1 MRAMPP
7 YQPPPPG
14 PMAPHTATLALVA
27 LGAALLGVSSVQ
39 VALFG
44 ALRATPLL
52 AIPGALCG
60 VVGVVLGALALLR
73 IATSGGKLEGR
84 RMALAAMIIGALVTL
99 ADVGALA
106 MQLLPR

>member
-1 MRAMPP
+1 
-7 YQPPPPG
+7 
-14 PMAPHTATLALVA
+14 MAPRTATLALVA

-44 ALRATPLL
+44 VLRAAPLL

-60 VVGVVLGALALLR
+60 GAGVVLGALALVR
-73 IATSGGKLEGR
+73 IAGSAGKLEGR
-84 RMALAAMIIGALVTL
+84 RMAIAAMIIGALVAL